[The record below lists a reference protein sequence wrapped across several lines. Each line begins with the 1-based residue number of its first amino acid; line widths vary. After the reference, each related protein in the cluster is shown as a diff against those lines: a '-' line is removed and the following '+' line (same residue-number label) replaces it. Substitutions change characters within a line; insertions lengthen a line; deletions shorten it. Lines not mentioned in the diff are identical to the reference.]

1 MFYYIYF
8 ISGSMALP
16 PKCYGGTC
24 DGCTY
29 QIRWR
34 TKLAC
39 PKCDDSH
46 YERIVGQCEGGQQ
59 TVRYMP
65 DKYVLHFIVCVR
77 GRQLLVCVGKP

>member
-1 MFYYIYF
+1 
-8 ISGSMALP
+8 MALP

-65 DKYVLHFIVCVR
+65 DKYVLCFIVCVR
-77 GRQLLVCVGKP
+77 RK